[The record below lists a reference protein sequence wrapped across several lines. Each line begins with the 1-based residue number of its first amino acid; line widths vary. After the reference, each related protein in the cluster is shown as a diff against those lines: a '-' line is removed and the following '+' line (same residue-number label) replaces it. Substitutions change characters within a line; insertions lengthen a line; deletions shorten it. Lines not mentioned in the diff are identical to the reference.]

1 MEIYLKLFEVLF
13 PVFFIV
19 GIGYYLGK
27 KNPNF
32 DNSFITSF
40 ASNVGTPAMVIYA
53 ITSTGI
59 SFDIYASYFIYYLIA
74 IIGFTLTGIIILYLL
89 KTKDIIREV
98 PVFILPNNG
107 NMGIPI
113 CLFAYGSQGLGIAAS
128 ISSLIIL
135 LHFTLGVF
143 LADRKFDFKILIK
156 NPPFYAII
164 FSVGFL
170 YFDLEMPKAIINLTE
185 LLTYTAIVLI
195 LMSLGIAL
203 TKLKVF
209 SLTNSIISSIG
220 RVIIG
225 PIIGF
230 IIIIYFDLS
239 GFGAGVILI
248 QSAMPSAILNYLI
261 GSMYSPK
268 EIVGI
273 FFDQAKTR
281 AATVDGN
288 TYHSSSLIYAMSG
301 SGGSSNSADN
311 DGGRMPEGKKQ
322 SSGMTN
328 FFNSTRSHG
337 SGASIADS
345 SNGSDWVSV
354 SNYGSGT
361 NNLLQFGA
369 QNANSSA
376 GDYIRILVKPNS
388 APVAAA
394 NTHCIN

>member
-1 MEIYLKLFEVLF
+1 MDIYLKLLEVLF
-13 PVFFIV
+13 PVFFVV

-32 DNSFITSF
+32 DNSFITTF
-40 ASNVGTPAMVIYA
+40 ASNVGTPAMVIYS

-59 SFDIYASYFIYYLIA
+59 TFEQYTSYFVYYLIA
-74 IIGFTLTGIIILYLL
+74 IIGFAFTGLLILYLL
-89 KTKDIIREV
+89 KTKDIIREI

-143 LADRKFDFKILIK
+143 LADRKFDFNVLIK

-164 FSVGFL
+164 FSVSFIYL
-170 YFDLEMPKAIINLTE
+170 DLEMPKAIINLTE

-225 PIIGF
+225 PLIGF
-230 IIIIYFDLS
+230 LVIIFFDLS

-268 EIVGI
+268 EIVDNI
-273 FFDQAKTR
+273 ASTIVVSTLMSFI
-281 AATVDGN
+281 TVP
-288 TYHSSSLIYAMSG
+288 IVV
-301 SGGSSNSADN
+301 
-311 DGGRMPEGKKQ
+311 
-322 SSGMTN
+322 
-328 FFNSTRSHG
+328 F
-337 SGASIADS
+337 IALK
-345 SNGSDWVSV
+345 
-354 SNYGSGT
+354 Y
-361 NNLLQFGA
+361 F
-369 QNANSSA
+369 
-376 GDYIRILVKPNS
+376 Y
-388 APVAAA
+388 
-394 NTHCIN
+394 